1 MTNEEEAEISE
12 KLNSIINNVYNS
24 KITMD
29 NIINNIKSQLASK
42 EKNDEA
48 ELRLKKNL
56 FDAMI
61 NKYQNV
67 IKRFQEEENKIK
79 KIKET
84 KLIRGAEIALG
95 LELVEQEKKEVIEN
109 PQIIKQIYS
118 NKLQKKAT
126 NKFINALKDL
136 EERHHDI
143 KNLEK
148 SILQL
153 HKMIMELNVLVQYQ
167 REMIDN
173 IVTNISQAKDA
184 VLKGEDKL
192 NKAKKDMEKDCI
204 II

>member
-29 NIINNIKSQLASK
+29 NIISNIKSQLASK
-42 EKNDEA
+42 EKNDKA

-61 NKYQNV
+61 KKYQNV
-67 IKRFQEEENKIK
+67 IKRFQEKEKEIK

-143 KNLEK
+143 KKLEK

-153 HKMIMELNVLVQYQ
+153 HKMMELNVLVQYQ
-167 REMIDN
+167 GEMIDN
-173 IVTNISQAKDA
+173 IVTNVSQAKDA
-184 VLKGEDKL
+184 VLKGEVEI

>member
-1 MTNEEEAEISE
+1 MTNEEEAEMST

-24 KITMD
+24 KINMD
-29 NIINNIKSQLASK
+29 NIINNIKPQLASK

-61 NKYQNV
+61 KKYQNV
-67 IKRFQEEENKIK
+67 IKGFQEEENKIK

-143 KNLEK
+143 KKLEK

-167 REMIDN
+167 GEMIDN
-173 IVTNISQAKDA
+173 IVTNVSQAKDA
-184 VLKGEDKL
+184 VLKGEVKIK
-192 NKAKKDMEKDCI
+192 KAKKDMEKDCI

>member
-61 NKYQNV
+61 KKYQNV

-167 REMIDN
+167 GEMIDN